1 MIEMSRLLFKATH
14 FNHLWKGT
22 HPMMMMSNVNIH
34 VQENGLPVSLTS
46 SSVEEATI
54 KSSANE
60 RLQKIAKQLG
70 KPTLSELHP
79 ISSSS
84 QALAADPHSF
94 VVLGAS
100 KKQGWHKTKF
110 QDNQL
115 INQLQAQVEQVTE
128 GLKQL
133 ACTHQFEAE
142 TLRLFNKLHKAFQ
155 TNNTALLQRHWN
167 SWLQVIELIQQQT
180 TTLYGNTTTDRS
192 HTVVA
197 SYFEPYSLPDWVL
210 ENAVPE
216 TEEALRGYK
225 QFWLA
230 QQQETAVRLQNA
242 QSYSCQL
249 QIKLENWLAAQ
260 TAPKSN

>member
-1 MIEMSRLLFKATH
+1 
-14 FNHLWKGT
+14 
-22 HPMMMMSNVNIH
+22 MMMSTVNIN
-34 VQENGLPVSLTS
+34 VQETGLPVTINSL
-46 SSVEEATI
+46 SVEEATI
-54 KSSANE
+54 KSNTKE
-60 RLQKIAKQLG
+60 RLQKNAKQLG
-70 KPTLSELHP
+70 KPTLSELYP
-79 ISSSS
+79 ISFSSK
-84 QALAADPHSF
+84 ALEDDAHIF
-94 VVLGAS
+94 LVLGTP
-100 KKQGWHKTKF
+100 KKQVGHKTKF

-115 INQLQAQVEQVTE
+115 INQLQTQVEQVIE

-180 TTLYGNTTTDRS
+180 ATLYGNTTTDRS

-210 ENAVPE
+210 ENAVPK
-216 TEEALRGYK
+216 TEEALQGYK

-230 QQQETAVRLQNA
+230 QQQETATRLKNA